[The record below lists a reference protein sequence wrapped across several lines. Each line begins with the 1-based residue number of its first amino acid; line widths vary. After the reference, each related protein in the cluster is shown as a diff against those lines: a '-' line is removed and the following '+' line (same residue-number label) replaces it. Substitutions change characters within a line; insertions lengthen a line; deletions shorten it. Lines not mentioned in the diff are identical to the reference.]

1 MMLRAVTFPPQTNQ
15 RIMKACLY
23 QTAVWLR
30 ETIANGMLI
39 HWFRRDLRL
48 HDNTA
53 LLAAANA
60 AGHAVIPVFIFDD
73 TILRGR
79 FTSPARLQFLLD
91 CLSALDADLRKLG
104 LYLVLR
110 RGEPL
115 SILVNLLRETGA
127 RGVTWNRDYTPYA
140 IKRDSAIKRELR
152 AAGYYA
158 ESYKDAVIFEMDEVA
173 TAAGRPYT
181 VYTPYAKRWRAQLE
195 SKPVQVQGKPQLAAI
210 PLPASDPWPT
220 LTDLLTNVPVNL
232 PRFPAGE
239 SVALAALERFI
250 NGPLADYA
258 VARNLLAIA
267 GTSRL
272 SPYLRF
278 GVLSPRQCLVAARTA
293 PPGPGP
299 ESWIG
304 ELIWRDFYIQI
315 LYHFPHALRGSFKP
329 IYDRIAW
336 PNDPALFAA
345 WQTGHTGYPIVDAA
359 MRQLQQEGWMH
370 NRARM
375 IVASFLTKDLL
386 IDWRWGEQHFMHLLI
401 DGDPAANNGGWQWA
415 AGTGTDAQPYF
426 RIFNPASQGQKFDP
440 DGAYIRRYLPE
451 LARVPTRYIHAPH
464 TMPAADQIRAGV
476 QIGRDYPAPI
486 VDHATQ
492 RMRALAL
499 YRAVARPNDAAT
511 EQYA

>member
-1 MMLRAVTFPPQTNQ
+1 M
-15 RIMKACLY
+15 I
-23 QTAVWLR
+23 
-30 ETIANGMLI
+30 I

-48 HDNTA
+48 RDNTG
-53 LLAAANA
+53 LAAAA
-60 AGHAVIPVFIFDD
+60 ELAGGAVIPVFIFDD
-73 TILRGR
+73 VIICGR
-79 FTSPARLQFLLD
+79 FASPARTQFLLD
-91 CLSALDADLRKLG
+91 SLAALDAELRGLG
-104 LYLVLR
+104 LHLVVR

-115 SILVNLLRETGA
+115 STLMSLLRETGA

-140 IKRDSAIKRELR
+140 IRRDSAIKRELR
-152 AAGYYA
+152 TAGYQA
-158 ESYKDAVIFEMDEVA
+158 ESYKDAVIFEMNEVA
-173 TAAGRPYT
+173 TAEGRPYT
-181 VYTPYAKRWRAQLE
+181 VYTPYAKRWRARLE
-195 SKPVQVQGKPQLAAI
+195 SESVRVQGIPQLAAI
-210 PLPASDPWPT
+210 PLPASEPLPALNELLPNAPT
-220 LTDLLTNVPVNL
+220 RL
-232 PRFPAGE
+232 PRFAAGE
-239 SVALAALERFI
+239 TAALAALEQFTHKAI
-250 NGPLADYA
+250 ANYA
-258 VARNLLAIA
+258 TARDLLAAA

-278 GVLSPRQCLVAARTA
+278 GVLSPRQCVAAARAA

-304 ELIWRDFYIQI
+304 ELIWRDFYVQV

-329 IYDRIAW
+329 VYDEIAW

-345 WQTGHTGYPIVDAA
+345 WQAGQTGYPIVDAA

-386 IDWRWGEQHFMHLLI
+386 IDWRWGERHFMHLLI

-426 RIFNPASQGQKFDP
+426 RIFNPVSQGQKFDP
-440 DGAYIRRYLPE
+440 DGAYVRRYVPE
-451 LARVPTRYIHAPH
+451 LARVPARYIHEPH
-464 TMPAADQIRAGV
+464 KLPAAEQIRAGV

-499 YRAVARPNDAAT
+499 YRAATRHDDTAT